1 MITEKQFAEMQER
14 ILMLEERV
22 KSLEESLVVAGKMK
36 PARNTAKYIGLT
48 RYLRQ
53 DKRPRITLS
62 FEEIENI
69 VGFKLPESAYIH
81 QPFWANTS
89 SHSVAYSWMQ
99 VGYMA
104 RSLDLENKKVTFV
117 LEKD

>member
-1 MITEKQFAEMQER
+1 MVAEKQIDEINER
-14 ILMLEERV
+14 ISMLEERI
-22 KSLEESLVVAGKMK
+22 KFLEESLVIAGKMK

-53 DKRPRITLS
+53 EKRPRITLS
-62 FEEIENI
+62 FKEIESI

-104 RSLDLENKKVTFV
+104 RSLDLENQKITFV
-117 LEKD
+117 LEKE